1 MVLDNLVSIPAPIDE
16 AVPQLE
22 PGTWQIARQITQER
36 LTNPDVRNV
45 WFYTADGPVYHTP
58 EDEKSR
64 LIMTPEE
71 FSPVAQNVGEACRQL
86 RATRNYAVPGD
97 QFAQARQAV
106 SEGKAIEVIL
116 ENLGLQRHDNEFSFF
131 DLPTTPSGYDRLNP
145 DQRKLAEWAYGQG
158 EDFAPAMNLV
168 RTRGQDRPISVVE
181 ATRIWVLNPGYVQAK
196 TAEGTALARASRL
209 GRRDGGLGFGASDP
223 GVDNSDVRVRGVR
236 RGAAAEGG
244 AAETLGVNF
253 SELFGS
259 QATNYGAMYDAML
272 KRPEDAVRALNE
284 LRAVGMREI
293 LKAYERL
300 KK

>member
-22 PGTWQIARQITQER
+22 PGTWQIARQITKER
-36 LTNPDVRNV
+36 LTNPSVRNV
-45 WFYTADGPVYHTP
+45 RFYTADGPVYHTLENDNP
-58 EDEKSR
+58 R

-71 FSPVAQNVGEACRQL
+71 FSPVAKDVGEACRQL
-86 RATRNYAVPGD
+86 RATGNYAVPGD

-116 ENLGLQRHDNEFSFF
+116 ENLGLQRHDAEFSFF
-131 DLPTTPSGYDRLNP
+131 DVPTTPTGYDRLTP

-158 EDFAPAMNLV
+158 DDFAPAMNLV
-168 RTRGQDRPISVVE
+168 RTRGQNRPTSVVE
-181 ATRIWVLNPGYVQAK
+181 AARIWVLNPAYVQSK
-196 TAEGTALARASRL
+196 TAEGGAIARASRL
-209 GRRDGGLGFGASDP
+209 YGLDFDSGFDASDR
-223 GVDNSDVRVRGVR
+223 GVDNSIVHLRGVR
-236 RGAAAEGG
+236 RIVAAGGG
-244 AAETLGVNF
+244 APETLGVNF

-272 KRPEDAVRALNE
+272 NHGEDAIRALNE
-284 LRAVGMREI
+284 RRAIGMREI
-293 LKAYERL
+293 LGAYERL